1 MHTEDE
7 AKKLWCPQARVIGT
21 LHQPASPGDPDY
33 VVGQGSQ
40 NRGFSMGGPL
50 TNCNCIASKCMAW
63 RWAKIIN
70 PDHQPPRDMW
80 PDGREPHEKELYIDG
95 REKGYCG
102 LAGKP

>member
-7 AKKLWCPQARVIGT
+7 AKKLWCPQKGVDG
-21 LHQPASPGDPDY
+21 SPW
-33 VVGQGSQ
+33 SE
-40 NRGFSMGGPL
+40 GFQ
-50 TNCNCIASKCMAW
+50 CCIASKCMAW

-80 PDGREPHEKELYIDG
+80 PDRREPHEKELYIDG

-102 LAGKP
+102 LAGKT